1 MKLFGMVFPT
11 PIAKSIEEL
20 RKKSDVLAY
29 LNSKIEEE
37 KKAKAKKLLEKIV
50 GEKFNKDMPELTG
63 EAKEILDKITNPVKS
78 EKLEL
83 DPETKKLEYKMMG
96 NTTTYLV
103 EARRKELLKRIK
115 KNIEEELEEV
125 E

>member
-11 PIAKSIEEL
+11 PIARSIEEL
-20 RKKSDVLAY
+20 REKSDVLAY

-63 EAKEILDKITNPVKS
+63 EAKEILDKITNPIKS

-83 DPETKKLEYKMMG
+83 DPETKKLEYEMMG

-103 EARRKELLKRIK
+103 ERRRKELLKQIK
-115 KNIEEELEEV
+115 QDIEEELKEV
-125 E
+125 

>member
-11 PIAKSIEEL
+11 PVAESIEEL
-20 RKKSDVLAY
+20 REKSDVLAY
-29 LNSKIEEE
+29 LNHKIEEE

-63 EAKEILDKITNPVKS
+63 EAKKILDKITNPVKS

-83 DPETKKLEYKMMG
+83 DPETKKLEYEMMG

-103 EARRKELLKRIK
+103 ERRRKELLKRIRK
-115 KNIEEELEEV
+115 DIEKEV